1 MILRIWA
8 ILIISDPFFIVFSRS
23 KLPELFVGKRESGS
37 IIKKKSFANGY
48 IFYGAEGVGKKQT
61 ALRFIKDI
69 FKQSSPTKNTEEINI
84 NKNHP
89 DFLVIEPESLL
100 ATKSPK
106 NSDLRKTIKSRSEII
121 KIAQIRNIKTF
132 LSQKSINSEK
142 KIVLIIDAHLLNEAA
157 SNCLLKT
164 LEEPSNG
171 IFILLTS
178 QLNLLLDTIISR
190 CQLIRFR
197 SFSSKQIKS
206 IFKDYLDTSKL
217 NINTNL
223 KFEDLINSA
232 NGSPNQ
238 LLKNI
243 EIWNDFSDEIISK
256 LDSPIKNSLEILEIS
271 KLISEKLEIYQ
282 QIFLVN
288 LIQTIWWRKTKNISL
303 IKKLEHLKYL
313 LRKNIQPRLAWEI
326 TFLKILIDDI

>member
-1 MILRIWA
+1 MI
-8 ILIISDPFFIVFSRS
+8 DVKKNNFFLNEEVNTFL
-23 KLPELFVGKRESGS
+23 KN
-37 IIKKKSFANGY
+37 IIKNKSLANGY

-61 ALRFIKDI
+61 ALQFIKEI
-69 FKQSSPTKNTEEINI
+69 FKQSSPSENVEEKITN
-84 NKNHP
+84 NNHP
-89 DFLVIEPESLL
+89 DFLIIEPDSLL
-100 ATKSPK
+100 LTK
-106 NSDLRKTIKSRSEII
+106 NSGSFDLEKTIKSGSEII

-178 QLNLLLDTIISR
+178 KLNLLLDTIISR
-190 CQLIRFR
+190 CQIVRFR
-197 SFSSKQIKS
+197 SISSKQIKS
-206 IFKDYLDTSKL
+206 ILKEYVDTSKL
-217 NINTNL
+217 KINTTL

-256 LDSPIKNSLEILEIS
+256 LDSPIKNSLEILELS
-271 KLISEKLEIYQ
+271 KLISEKLEISQ
-282 QIFLVN
+282 QICLVN
-288 LIQTIWWRKTKNISL
+288 LIQTIWWRTTKNISL
-303 IKKLEHLKYL
+303 VKKLENLKYL
-313 LRKNIQPRLAWEI
+313 LKNNIQPRVAWEI
-326 TFLKILIDDI
+326 TFLKISMEDI

>member
-1 MILRIWA
+1 MIEVKKNN
-8 ILIISDPFFIVFSRS
+8 F
-23 KLPELFVGKRESGS
+23 LFNEEVNIYLSN
-37 IIKKKSFANGY
+37 IIKNKSFANGY

-61 ALRFIKDI
+61 ALQFIKEI
-69 FKQSSPTKNTEEINI
+69 FKQSSPSENVEERITN
-84 NKNHP
+84 NNHP
-89 DFLVIEPESLL
+89 DFLIIKPNSLL
-100 ATKSPK
+100 STKSSGS
-106 NSDLRKTIKSRSEII
+106 SDLEKTVKSGSEII

-132 LSQKSINSEK
+132 LGQKSINSEK

-178 QLNLLLDTIISR
+178 KLNLLLDTIISR
-190 CQLIRFR
+190 CQIVRFR

-206 IFKDYLDTSKL
+206 ILKEYLDTSKL
-217 NINTNL
+217 KINTKL

-271 KLISEKLEIYQ
+271 KSISEKLEILQ
-282 QIFLVN
+282 QICLVN
-288 LIQTIWWRKTKNISL
+288 LIQTIWWRKTKNIGL
-303 IKKLEHLKYL
+303 VKKLENLKYL
-313 LRKNIQPRLAWEI
+313 LRKNIQPRLAREI
-326 TFLKILIDDI
+326 AFLKISMEDI

>member
-1 MILRIWA
+1 MIEVKKNN
-8 ILIISDPFFIVFSRS
+8 FFLNEEVNIFL
-23 KLPELFVGKRESGS
+23 KK
-37 IIKKKSFANGY
+37 IIKNKSLANGY
-48 IFYGAEGVGKKQT
+48 IFYGAEGLGKKQT
-61 ALRFIKDI
+61 ALKFIKEI
-69 FKQSSPTKNTEEINI
+69 FKQSSPSENVEEKITN
-84 NKNHP
+84 NNHP
-89 DFLVIEPESLL
+89 DFLIIEPDSLL
-100 ATKSPK
+100 AKKS
-106 NSDLRKTIKSRSEII
+106 SGSFDLEKTIKSESEII

-132 LSQKSINSEK
+132 LGQKSINSEK

-178 QLNLLLDTIISR
+178 KLNLLLDTIISR
-190 CQLIRFR
+190 CQIVRFR

-206 IFKDYLDTSKL
+206 ILKEYLNTSKSE
-217 NINTNL
+217 INTNL

-271 KLISEKLEIYQ
+271 KLISEKLEISQ
-282 QIFLVN
+282 QICLVN
-288 LIQTIWWRKTKNISL
+288 LIQTIWWRKTKNIGL
-303 IKKLEHLKYL
+303 VKKLENLKYL

-326 TFLKILIDDI
+326 AFLKISMEDI

>member
-1 MILRIWA
+1 MIEVNKNN
-8 ILIISDPFFIVFSRS
+8 F
-23 KLPELFVGKRESGS
+23 LFNEEVNTCLNS
-37 IIKKKSFANGY
+37 IIKNKSFANGY
-48 IFYGAEGVGKKQT
+48 IFYGSEGVGKKQT
-61 ALRFIKDI
+61 ALQFIKEI
-69 FKQSSPTKNTEEINI
+69 FKQSSPSENFEERITN
-84 NKNHP
+84 NNHP
-89 DFLVIEPESLL
+89 DFLIIEPDPLL
-100 ATKSPK
+100 ATKSSGS
-106 NSDLRKTIKSRSEII
+106 SDQEKIKSGSEII

-178 QLNLLLDTIISR
+178 KLNLLLDTIISR
-190 CQLIRFR
+190 CQIVRFR

-206 IFKDYLDTSKL
+206 ILKEYLDTSKSK
-217 NINTNL
+217 INANL

-271 KLISEKLEIYQ
+271 KSISEKLEILQ
-282 QIFLVN
+282 QICLVN
-288 LIQTIWWRKTKNISL
+288 LIQTIWWRKTKNMGL
-303 IKKLEHLKYL
+303 VKKLENLKYL
-313 LRKNIQPRLAWEI
+313 LRKNIQTRLAWEI
-326 TFLKILIDDI
+326 AFLKISTEEI

>member
-1 MILRIWA
+1 MIEVKKNN
-8 ILIISDPFFIVFSRS
+8 F
-23 KLPELFVGKRESGS
+23 LFNEEINTYLNK
-37 IIKKKSFANGY
+37 IIKNKSFANGY

-61 ALRFIKDI
+61 ALQFIKEI
-69 FKQSSPTKNTEEINI
+69 FKQSSPSDNVEEKITN
-84 NKNHP
+84 NNHP
-89 DFLVIEPESLL
+89 DFLIIKPDSLL
-100 ATKSPK
+100 ATKKSK
-106 NSDLRKTIKSRSEII
+106 SSDLEKTIKSGSEII

-132 LSQKSINSEK
+132 LGQKSINSGK
-142 KIVLIIDAHLLNEAA
+142 KIVLIVDAHLLNEAA

-178 QLNLLLDTIISR
+178 KLNLLLDTIISR
-190 CQLIRFR
+190 CQIVRFR

-206 IFKDYLDTSKL
+206 IFEDYLNTSKL
-217 NINTNL
+217 KINTKL

-256 LDSPIKNSLEILEIS
+256 LDYPLKNSLEILEIC
-271 KLISEKLEIYQ
+271 KLISEELEIYQ

-288 LIQTIWWRKTKNISL
+288 FIQTIWWRKLKNIRL
-303 IKKLEHLKYL
+303 IKKLENLKYF
-313 LRKNIQPRLAWEI
+313 LRKNIQPKLAWEI
-326 TFLKILIDDI
+326 TFLKISMEDL

>member
-1 MILRIWA
+1 MIEVKKNN
-8 ILIISDPFFIVFSRS
+8 VF
-23 KLPELFVGKRESGS
+23 LNEEVNTCLNN
-37 IIKKKSFANGY
+37 IIKNKSFANGY
-48 IFYGAEGVGKKQT
+48 IFYGAEGIGKKQT
-61 ALRFIKDI
+61 ALQFIKEI
-69 FKQSSPTKNTEEINI
+69 FKQYSPSENIEERITN
-84 NKNHP
+84 NNHP
-89 DFLVIEPESLL
+89 DFLIIEPDSLL
-100 ATKSPK
+100 ANQS
-106 NSDLRKTIKSRSEII
+106 SGRADHEKTIKSGSEII

-132 LSQKSINSEK
+132 LGQKSINSGK

-178 QLNLLLDTIISR
+178 KLNLLLDTIISR
-190 CQLIRFR
+190 CQIVRFR

-206 IFKDYLDTSKL
+206 ILKEYLDTSKL
-217 NINTNL
+217 NINANL

-243 EIWNDFSDEIISK
+243 EISNDFSDEIISK
-256 LDSPIKNSLEILEIS
+256 LDYPIKNSLEILEIS
-271 KLISEKLEIYQ
+271 KSISEKLEIFQ
-282 QIFLVN
+282 QICLVN
-288 LIQTIWWRKTKNISL
+288 LIQIIWWRKTKKIGL
-303 IKKLEHLKYL
+303 IKKLENLKYL

-326 TFLKILIDDI
+326 TFLKISMEDI

>member
-1 MILRIWA
+1 MIEVKKNN
-8 ILIISDPFFIVFSRS
+8 FFLNEEVNTFL
-23 KLPELFVGKRESGS
+23 KN
-37 IIKKKSFANGY
+37 IIKNKSLANGY
-48 IFYGAEGVGKKQT
+48 IFYGAEGLGKKQT
-61 ALRFIKDI
+61 ALQFIKEI
-69 FKQSSPTKNTEEINI
+69 FKQSSQSENVEERITN
-84 NKNHP
+84 NNHP
-89 DFLVIEPESLL
+89 DFLIIEPNSLL
-100 ATKSPK
+100 STNSSGS
-106 NSDLRKTIKSRSEII
+106 SDLEKTVKSGSEII

-178 QLNLLLDTIISR
+178 KLNFLLDTIISR
-190 CQLIRFR
+190 CQIVRFR
-197 SFSSKQIKS
+197 SFSSKLIKS
-206 IFKDYLDTSKL
+206 IFKEYLDTSKFK
-217 NINTNL
+217 INTKL
-223 KFEDLINSA
+223 KFEDVINSA

-271 KLISEKLEIYQ
+271 KLISEKLEIFQ
-282 QIFLVN
+282 QICLVN
-288 LIQTIWWRKTKNISL
+288 LIQTVWWRKTKNIGL
-303 IKKLEHLKYL
+303 VKKLENLKYL

-326 TFLKILIDDI
+326 AFLKISMEDI